1 MYFVAKNG
9 QQTGPYTL
17 EQLRQMAAA
26 GQLLRTELVW
36 REGMAEWQAAETV
49 VGVFDGTGGGGAPA
63 VTGGAATGW
72 APATRA
78 GLPRTNPMAL
88 TGMILGITSLPA
100 VLCCSFL
107 STPLSVGGIVCA
119 LIAFNQ
125 IKANPQRES
134 GRGMAHAGLWCSAA
148 SLGLTVVM
156 LVFGLALGGIESWD
170 SMLEDLPLER

>member
-1 MYFVAKNG
+1 MNA
-9 QQTGPYTL
+9 
-17 EQLRQMAAA
+17 
-26 GQLLRTELVW
+26 
-36 REGMAEWQAAETV
+36 
-49 VGVFDGTGGGGAPA
+49 
-63 VTGGAATGW
+63 
-72 APATRA
+72 
-78 GLPRTNPMAL
+78 MAL

-107 STPLSVGGIVCA
+107 TIPVSIGGIACS

-134 GRGMAHAGLWCSAA
+134 GRGMAHAGLWCSVA
-148 SLGLTVVM
+148 SIVLTVVL